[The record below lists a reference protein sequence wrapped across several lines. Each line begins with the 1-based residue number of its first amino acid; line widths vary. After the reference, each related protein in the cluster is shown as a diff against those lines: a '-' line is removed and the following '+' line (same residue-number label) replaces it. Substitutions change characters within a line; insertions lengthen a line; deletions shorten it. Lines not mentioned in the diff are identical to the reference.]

1 MTLGQELQTAISRRH
16 PDTVCL
22 GNTCYVRLEGGN
34 LAKIELAASSGY
46 YDTACLTV
54 LNRRTGP
61 VDSLKLRFGDFPTKK
76 ETDSGSGD
84 AAWDIY
90 HPSLDIE
97 ALSEHIEKYLR
108 VFEGPDVET
117 R

>member
-22 GNTCYVRLEGGN
+22 GNTCYVRLAGGN

-54 LNRRTGP
+54 LNRQTGP
-61 VDSLKLRFGDFPTKK
+61 VDSLKLHFGDFPTKK
-76 ETDSGSGD
+76 ETDSGSRD

-90 HPSLDIE
+90 RPALDIA